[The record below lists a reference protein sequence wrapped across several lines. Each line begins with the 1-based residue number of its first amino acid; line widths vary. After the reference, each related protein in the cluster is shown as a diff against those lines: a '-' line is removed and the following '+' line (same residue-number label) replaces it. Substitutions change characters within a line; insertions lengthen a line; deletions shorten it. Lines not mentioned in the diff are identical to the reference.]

1 MRNRPLLKP
10 LLAAPQGAKKVFVLT
25 GLGGHVL
32 MFRPLAALL
41 EDWQLVGVLYPMF
54 AGSEKRYTTIES
66 LALDMLPAFD
76 DSVAPIVLMGHSM
89 GGAVAYEIA
98 CQLERRGRTASV
110 VMIDTSVPALRR
122 RYGLLFRAIRK
133 LFILIPLR
141 LLGLRKWP
149 RRASEVAKD
158 KPFII
163 DGRAAHRRYRPPQS
177 DVRVIL
183 VRAVSPQKF
192 AWFWK
197 GYWPSK
203 DYGWSKVARVTD
215 ILFCPGT
222 HGDVVQPAYLP
233 GLTVVLDDAFD
244 RIHSDGAPR

>member
-1 MRNRPLLKP
+1 MLSRSLLKP
-10 LLAAPQGAKKVFVLT
+10 LLAAPQGAKKVYVLT

-41 EDWQLVGVLYPMF
+41 GHWQFDGVLYPMF
-54 AGSEKRYTTIES
+54 AGSQKRYTTIES

-76 DSVAPIVLMGHSM
+76 DSDAPIVLMGHSM

-98 CQLERRGRTASV
+98 CQLERRGRVASV
-110 VMIDTSVPALRR
+110 VMIDTSVHALRR
-122 RYGLLFRAIRK
+122 RYGLLIRGIRK
-133 LFILIPLR
+133 VFILLPLR

-149 RRASEVAKD
+149 RKASELAKD
-158 KPFII
+158 KPYII
-163 DGRAAHRRYRPPQS
+163 DGRAAHHRYKPPQS
-177 DVRVIL
+177 NVRVIL
-183 VRAVSPQKF
+183 VRAVSPKKF
-192 AWFWK
+192 AWLWK

-215 ILFCPGT
+215 ILSCPGT

-233 GLTVVLDDAFD
+233 GLAVVLDDAFE
-244 RIHSDGAPR
+244 RIHSDCTS